1 MPLTTQ
7 IDDLIKDAMRAKD
20 AEKLGTLRL
29 LKSAVK
35 YAAIEKHGADG
46 QATDEE
52 VIAVIRKEVKK
63 RNDSIESFEK
73 AGRPDVAAKEASE
86 KAFLETLLPAGLD
99 SAALEQLVRDA
110 IAETGATTKAQMG
123 LVMKAASAKA
133 AGRAD
138 GKALSAIVQ
147 KLLP

>member
-147 KLLP
+147 KLLA